1 MNERTFA
8 MIKPEGVA
16 KNLVDEIFRRIE
28 KSGLKIIEKKKV
40 LLDRERAQELYSV
53 HRGKEFFEQLI
64 ESVTSGEVVGMI
76 IEGEMAVKKMRELIG
91 PTDPAKAPK
100 GTIRGDFG
108 ETVTKNVIHAADS
121 PESAEREAKIFFG
134 HELWTK

>member
-1 MNERTFA
+1 MSERTFA

-16 KNLVDEIFRRIE
+16 RNLVDEIFRRIE
-28 KSGLKIIEKKKV
+28 KSGLKIVEKKKV

-53 HRGKEFFEQLI
+53 HRGKEFFERLV

-76 IEGEMAVKKMRELIG
+76 IEGEVAVKKMRELIG

-108 ETVTKNVIHAADS
+108 ESITKNIIHAADS
-121 PESAEREAKIFFG
+121 PENAEREAKIFFG
-134 HELWTK
+134 HELWSK